1 MTKQNSQVR
10 VRRRF
15 WHGLPLDLW
24 SFGAVMIAAV
34 VLAPILS
41 VIWIAFHPSENIWPH
56 LISSVLPRYF
66 GNTLILMVGVAAFT
80 AFFGTATAWLV
91 AMYRFPG
98 QRWLDYALLFPLAIP
113 AYVGA
118 YALVDFLDYA
128 GPLQTA
134 MRAAFGWRDAREYWF
149 PQVRAH
155 GPAIVVLGSALYPYV
170 YLLARAAFR
179 EQSGCTYEV
188 ARALGAGP
196 WAMFWR
202 VGLPLARPA
211 IATGVALAL
220 METVADYGTV
230 QHFGVQT
237 LTTGVF
243 STWLTGNNAGGA
255 AQIAGV
261 ILLVIFL
268 LLALERVFR
277 RNARFYRLSKATRPI
292 APLPLPGM
300 WGWAAAAFCVFPFA
314 LGFVLP
320 LLVML
325 GHAIKRPDVWVAP
338 GLLPALGNTVLVGG
352 IAAAL
357 TVLAALFLV
366 YGTRMIGRDLAR
378 MVLPATLL
386 GYAAPGAVLALGLL
400 VPLAALDHW
409 VADGMEWLT
418 GNNAGGAAQ
427 IAGVI
432 LLVIFL
438 LLALERVFRRNARFY
453 RLSKATRPIA
463 PLPLSGMWGWAAAAF
478 CVFPFAL
485 GFVLPLLVMLGHA
498 IKRPDVWVAPGLLPA
513 LGNTVLVGGIAA
525 ALTVLAALFL
535 VYGTRM
541 IGRDLARMVLPA
553 TLLGYAAPGAVLA
566 LGLLVPLAALDHWVA
581 DSMEWLTGYDPGL
594 LMTGTSAA
602 IVLAYFV
609 RFFGIAQGAL
619 DAAFGRV
626 SPSLP
631 MAARSLGRSAGG
643 ALRDVYLPLM
653 KGSVATA
660 LLVVFVDCV
669 KELPATL
676 LLRPFN
682 FNTLSTRVFE
692 LASLEKLG
700 EAAPAALLVMAVGLA
715 AVGLLARATRPPKY
729 TE

>member
-1 MTKQNSQVR
+1 MTKQNSQVH
-10 VRRRF
+10 VPRRF
-15 WHGLPLDLW
+15 WPGLRLDLW
-24 SFGAVMIAAV
+24 SFGAVAIAAV

-41 VIWIAFHPSENIWPH
+41 VIWIAFHPGENIWPH

-66 GNTLILMVGVAAFT
+66 ANTLILMVGVAVFT
-80 AFFGTATAWLV
+80 AFFGAAAAWLV

-113 AYVGA
+113 AYIGA

-134 MRAAFGWRDAREYWF
+134 MRAAFGWRDARDYWF

-179 EQSGCTYEV
+179 EQSGCSYEV

-196 WAMFWR
+196 WALFWR

-261 ILLVIFL
+261 ILALIFV
-268 LLALERVFR
+268 LLALERISR

-292 APLPLPGM
+292 APLPLSGV
-300 WGWAAAAFCVFPFA
+300 WAWAATAFCALPFA
-314 LGFVLP
+314 VGFVLP
-320 LLVML
+320 VLVML
-325 GHAIKRPDVWVAP
+325 GHALKRPDVWLAP
-338 GLLPALGNTVLVGG
+338 GLVPALGNTVLVGG

-378 MVLPATLL
+378 MVLPATLI

-400 VPLAALDHW
+400 LPLAVLDHR
-409 VADGMEWLT
+409 VAD
-418 GNNAGGAAQ
+418 
-427 IAGVI
+427 
-432 LLVIFL
+432 
-438 LLALERVFRRNARFY
+438 
-453 RLSKATRPIA
+453 
-463 PLPLSGMWGWAAAAF
+463 
-478 CVFPFAL
+478 
-485 GFVLPLLVMLGHA
+485 
-498 IKRPDVWVAPGLLPA
+498 
-513 LGNTVLVGGIAA
+513 
-525 ALTVLAALFL
+525 
-535 VYGTRM
+535 
-541 IGRDLARMVLPA
+541 
-553 TLLGYAAPGAVLA
+553 AVL
-566 LGLLVPLAALDHWVA
+566 W
-581 DSMEWLTGYDPGL
+581 MTGHDPGL
-594 LMTGTSAA
+594 IMTGTSAA

-643 ALRDVYLPLM
+643 ALRGVYLPLM

-715 AVGLLARATRPPKY
+715 AVGLLARATHSPKNN
-729 TE
+729 E